1 MSMHAGSGTRNSD
14 GKGRWMSAC
23 VPSDRDPPGLLPPAE
38 PIQSQ
43 SAGRTSACCSLS
55 SLCKREVSAVL
66 RLRPD
71 DSCPLATGVGHA
83 SCNAASTESPAPV
96 PDTTGNCYWRFGAR
110 FSCAAESPAW
120 SSEQG
125 QQQRRPKRP
134 SASGKDFMGSN
145 RHACRCWPQG
155 SRPPMHLAALE
166 YCFARVERERL
177 MMG

>member
-1 MSMHAGSGTRNSD
+1 
-14 GKGRWMSAC
+14 MSAC